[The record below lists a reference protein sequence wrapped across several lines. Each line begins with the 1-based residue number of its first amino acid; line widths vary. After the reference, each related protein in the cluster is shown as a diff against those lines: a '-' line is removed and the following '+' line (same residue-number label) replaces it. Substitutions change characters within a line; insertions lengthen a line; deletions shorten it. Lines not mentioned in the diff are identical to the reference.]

1 MLYDITNI
9 DHSKKRIE
17 VELPHRTLKVPAILT
32 ADDSR
37 TYIEAELPTGIV
49 KEKSKLSVELPFAA
63 NGNNEYPIKVYAD
76 GDDINPDT
84 YTLAFK
90 KFKNTL
96 ELSEITVN
104 GRKAKRDPDN
114 VRKFYDRCDVR

>member
-1 MLYDITNI
+1 M
-9 DHSKKRIE
+9 S
-17 VELPHRTLKVPAILT
+17 
-32 ADDSR
+32 
-37 TYIEAELPTGIV
+37 
-49 KEKSKLSVELPFAA
+49 FAA

-114 VRKFYDRCDVR
+114 VRKFTIDVMSDEQVATIIAKAVDEHEYVKILDNPDYSMGSDSYEDLSLTDIAIGEQRAII

>member
-1 MLYDITNI
+1 MN
-9 DHSKKRIE
+9 
-17 VELPHRTLKVPAILT
+17 
-32 ADDSR
+32 
-37 TYIEAELPTGIV
+37 
-49 KEKSKLSVELPFAA
+49 AA
-63 NGNNEYPIKVYAD
+63 ATIKVYAD

-104 GRKAKRDPDN
+104 GRKAKQNPN
-114 VRKFYDRCDVR
+114 NIRKFTIDVMGLFRKYDFTCSCKMVCI